1 MNEAYFG
8 ICAAISGL
16 LGVLI
21 FSIGCAALNAELT
34 AYIEANRDQLGVI
47 LFGGL
52 VGLGL
57 LLLSLPAIVYIAIV
71 DVAILGGRDV
81 WLWDNGGWGV
91 FSYAWPLIG
100 IVIFMWAIPL
110 LRFLP
115 QILATASTAVSP
127 SEDARRAGK
136 QNHKVGNAGGK
147 APPDPFVARTSNKA
161 RKEEAER
168 TDLAAELDEAIAD
181 LERKKHELRQH
192 RKHRN

>member
-1 MNEAYFG
+1 MSEGYYGF
-8 ICAAISGL
+8 CAVVSTF

-34 AYIEANRDQLGVI
+34 AYIEANRDILSVI
-47 LFGGL
+47 LFGALLGF
-52 VGLGL
+52 GL
-57 LLLSLPAIVYIAIV
+57 LILSIPAIIYIAIV
-71 DVAILGGRDV
+71 DVVIIGGRDT

-100 IVIFMWAIPL
+100 IIAFLWAAPL
-110 LRFLP
+110 LRTLP
-115 QILATASTAVSP
+115 EILATAGAAVSP
-127 SEDARRAGK
+127 TEEARRAGRRSS
-136 QNHKVGNAGGK
+136 NPERSHLDAS
-147 APPDPFVARTSNKA
+147 PDPFGAHTSNQA

-192 RKHRN
+192 RKHED